1 MIPRTRLLNHLKSAL
16 RRSPS
21 VSLLGPRQ
29 SGKTTLARTL
39 LAPDSENYFDLER
52 PTGLRRLEDPET
64 SLGDLR
70 GLVVIDE
77 VQRRPDLFPILRVLI
92 DRPRS
97 PARFLLLGSASPAL
111 LRQSS
116 ESLAGRIEV
125 IETAGFALEEVGQ
138 RHSAKLWLRGGFPRS
153 FVATSESRSFTWRE
167 EFIRTFLE
175 QDLPQL
181 GMRIPSPQLHR
192 FWTMLA
198 HYHGQ
203 LWNAAE
209 PARSLGLSQPTVRSY
224 LDLMTSAY
232 MIRQLQP
239 WHENLSKR
247 QVKAPKIYV
256 RDSGLLHAL
265 LGLRTRRDLLTH
277 PKLGASWEGF
287 VIEQL
292 LHAAAP
298 DQAYFW
304 ATHQGAEIDLLM
316 LRGSR
321 RIGVE
326 IKRSDAPS
334 LTPSMRIALDD
345 LRLNKLWIVYPG
357 LQRYDLNNKVTA
369 IPFDEVI
376 AMKRVELL

>member
-16 RRSPS
+16 RRSPA
-21 VSLLGPRQ
+21 VCLLGPRQ
-29 SGKTTLARTL
+29 SGKTTLARAL
-39 LAPDSENYFDLER
+39 LTPESQNYFDLER
-52 PTGLRRLEDPET
+52 PASLRRLEDPET
-64 SLGDLR
+64 SLGELR
-70 GLVVIDE
+70 GLVVVDE

-92 DRPRS
+92 DRRRS
-97 PARFLLLGSASPAL
+97 LARFLLLGSASPVL

-125 IETAGFALEEVGQ
+125 IEMAGFSVEEVGQ
-138 RHSAKLWLRGGFPRS
+138 IHSARLWLRGGFPRS
-153 FVATSESRSFTWRE
+153 YVAGSEPRSFTWRE

-181 GMRIPSPQLHR
+181 GIRIPSPQLNR
-192 FWTMLA
+192 FWIMLA
-198 HYHGQ
+198 HYHGRI
-203 LWNAAE
+203 WNAAE
-209 PARSLGLSQPTVRSY
+209 PASSLGLSPPTVRSY

-256 RDSGLLHAL
+256 RDSGLLHTL
-265 LGLRTRRDLLTH
+265 LGLRKTRDLLTH

-292 LHAAAP
+292 LRTVEP

-321 RIGVE
+321 RVGVE
-326 IKRSDAPS
+326 IKRGDAPS
-334 LTPSMRIALDD
+334 LTRSIRIAIED
-345 LRLNKLWIVYPG
+345 LRLNKLWIIYPG
-357 LQRYDLNNKVTA
+357 ELRYNLGEKVTV
-369 IPFDEVI
+369 IPFDAAI
-376 AMKRVELL
+376 AMKRVEFL